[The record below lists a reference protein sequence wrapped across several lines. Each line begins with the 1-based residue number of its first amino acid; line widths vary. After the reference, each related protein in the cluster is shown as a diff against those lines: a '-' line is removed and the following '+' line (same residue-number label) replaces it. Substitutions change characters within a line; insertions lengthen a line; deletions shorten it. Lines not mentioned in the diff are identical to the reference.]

1 MNPDDIKALLA
12 TALPACEIQVEG
24 DGRHFN
30 LVLVDPV
37 FEGLRTIKRQ
47 QLVYGILNEEIAS
60 GTIHAVNMLTFTP
73 AEWADRRQS

>member
-12 TALPACEIQVEG
+12 AALPACEIQVEG

-30 LVLVDPV
+30 LVLVDPA

-47 QLVYGILNEEIAS
+47 QLVYGILNEQIS
-60 GTIHAVNMLTFTP
+60 NGSLHAVNMLTFTP
-73 AEWADRRQS
+73 AEWAARSQA